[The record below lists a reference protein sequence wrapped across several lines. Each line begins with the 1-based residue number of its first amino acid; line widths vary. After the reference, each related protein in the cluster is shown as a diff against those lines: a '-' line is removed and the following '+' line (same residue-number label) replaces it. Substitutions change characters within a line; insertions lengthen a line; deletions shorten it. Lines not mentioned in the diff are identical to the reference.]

1 MEKHLG
7 LALFKALRHGKDGP
21 LTDQQAR
28 KLTGFSQTE
37 IDIAAEE
44 LEAEGMLIIE
54 RTYTL
59 VED

>member
-1 MEKHLG
+1 MEKNLG
-7 LALFKALRHGKDGP
+7 LALFKALRHGKGGP
-21 LTDQQAR
+21 VTDQQAR
-28 KLTGFSQTE
+28 KATGLSQTE

-59 VED
+59 VEG